1 MTNLPN
7 LPSNL
12 DPTCISCG
20 SVSALTAPLTAGLA
34 GQAAQVQGA
43 IAGQT
48 AGAQALIAKVSA
60 TTSTTR
66 VLIEA
71 AISTDVIDGIISQY
85 TLPDGTYDIKCVA
98 DELIRI
104 SNKLNEANTLTI
116 NALQIPPVSVGGL
129 LRTLI
134 PTIEPPDI
142 PSPAEIRGYVVE
154 LIERKKVER
163 QKAIVKLQKAKAQ
176 ADTISFV

>member
-20 SVSALTAPLTAGLA
+20 NVSALTAPLTTGLV
-34 GQAAQVQGA
+34 GQVAQVQGA

-48 AGAQALIAKVSA
+48 AGLQALITQVNA
-60 TTSTTR
+60 TTATTR
-66 VLIEA
+66 ALIEA
-71 AISTDVIDGIISQY
+71 AISTDVIDRIISQY
-85 TLPDGTYDIKCVA
+85 TFPDGTYDIKCVA
-98 DELIRI
+98 DELVKI
-104 SNKLNEANTLTI
+104 SDKLNETNTLAV
-116 NALQIPPVSVGGL
+116 NASQKPPLSVGGL

-142 PSPAEIRGYVVE
+142 PSPAEIKGYVVE
-154 LIERKKVER
+154 LIERKKADR